1 MNGLHALVTGAG
13 SGIGAAIAQALVAQ
27 GCVLTLCG
35 RDAARL
41 QAQRERLLQQWPHA
55 RLDIQTMDVGDADSV
70 QAAVAAA
77 LAAHGPVNILVNNAG
92 QAVSAP
98 FGRTDLALWQ
108 QMLQVNLTG
117 TYLVTH
123 AVLPGMQALAQQG
136 QTARVVNVASTAG
149 LMGYAYVSAYAAAKH
164 GVVGLTRALALE
176 LARTGITVNAVCPGY
191 TDTEL
196 VAQSVQRI
204 VDKTGQSPAQAR
216 AALAQRNPQQ
226 RLVDPAEVA
235 QAALWLVGPGSS
247 AVNGQAIAIDGG
259 EAAG

>member
-1 MNGLHALVTGAG
+1 
-13 SGIGAAIAQALVAQ
+13 
-27 GCVLTLCG
+27 
-35 RDAARL
+35 
-41 QAQRERLLQQWPHA
+41 
-55 RLDIQTMDVGDADSV
+55 
-70 QAAVAAA
+70 
-77 LAAHGPVNILVNNAG
+77 
-92 QAVSAP
+92 
-98 FGRTDLALWQ
+98 
-108 QMLQVNLTG
+108 
-117 TYLVTH
+117 
-123 AVLPGMQALAQQG
+123 
-136 QTARVVNVASTAG
+136 
-149 LMGYAYVSAYAAAKH
+149 
-164 GVVGLTRALALE
+164 VVGLTRALALE

-235 QAALWLVGPGSS
+235 QAVLWLVGPGSS

>member
-1 MNGLHALVTGAG
+1 
-13 SGIGAAIAQALVAQ
+13 
-27 GCVLTLCG
+27 
-35 RDAARL
+35 
-41 QAQRERLLQQWPHA
+41 
-55 RLDIQTMDVGDADSV
+55 
-70 QAAVAAA
+70 
-77 LAAHGPVNILVNNAG
+77 
-92 QAVSAP
+92 

-235 QAALWLVGPGSS
+235 QAVLWLVGPGSS

>member
-55 RLDIQTMDVGDADSV
+55 RLDIQTMDVGDAASV

-77 LAAHGPVNILVNNAG
+77 QAANGPVNILVNNAG

-136 QTARVVNVASTAG
+136 QTARVVNVA
-149 LMGYAYVSAYAAAKH
+149 
-164 GVVGLTRALALE
+164 
-176 LARTGITVNAVCPGY
+176 
-191 TDTEL
+191 
-196 VAQSVQRI
+196 
-204 VDKTGQSPAQAR
+204 
-216 AALAQRNPQQ
+216 
-226 RLVDPAEVA
+226 
-235 QAALWLVGPGSS
+235 
-247 AVNGQAIAIDGG
+247 
-259 EAAG
+259 